1 MSGTHVLYNGVELRD
16 CETKLFDQKVTL
28 DDARNLLTSRFHI
41 RVESTVF
48 GLYYQDYLEDAKA
61 HPSTVVTENIE
72 SDRTATDRMH
82 TIQKRLSQPR
92 KDFWYATNGGRNE
105 DVDEDVY
112 QILVASTGEEP
123 GTEDDPEFFK
133 DVRGNDIEIRF
144 QDGYHVS
151 GGDSGK
157 LPRAN
162 LVDVNRGPIP
172 LDVQIT
178 QLFGGRAF
186 RISFEIEVYRHLC
199 LTQEDVETKPSDI
212 GEDDN
217 PEPNEFV
224 ISNTW
229 SSEETCDEVFRRSK
243 VVEGTLRVRDHR
255 YWSQGFRSLCLPGL
269 LPGYRRMSQRFASDP
284 TNLVLKYRIE
294 DKQAEA
300 APPEECVDWVMSH
313 VDGSKN
319 EFGMVERQIRI
330 HLIGKPRV
338 SKRSLL
344 GVALRVLEARFPG
357 AAAPT
362 DDENVFVET
371 RPVPFLRE
379 ALIITQSSD
388 KPEVELLCNVRQHI
402 AGIGGF
408 EDAIIASSEPLIIAG
423 YNPDN
428 WPAPR
433 PYDADTPAGIFACYM
448 QSPCNQWHGIP
459 ESQSLTLEGYDT
471 DNNAPSSPDTA
482 PNYWEEAD
490 YAEYLSPVPILETAD
505 VHRTDHISY
514 PYTHVEI
521 DTRYSLSHG
530 RMVLPYSIPRDVNEA
545 IEGADPVY
553 ASLAVFPVH
562 AGVHQRVIT
571 VNATRHGRPPE
582 LPEPARYLVDPNG
595 ITEQLVGKS
604 EIVLD
609 APQASSDQSH
619 RVFSVQ
625 GKFTYALA
633 RPIENTEV
641 YRSANNPALRTIPA
655 DNWLTGLSFF
665 SRGRIEEH
673 AARDSYGTV
682 RRYERAPTQNPGHGY
697 DPDDPPLTV

>member
-92 KDFWYATNGGRNE
+92 KDFWYATHGGRNE
-105 DVDEDVY
+105 DVDENVY
-112 QILVASTGEEP
+112 QILVAATGEDP
-123 GTEDDPEFFK
+123 GTEGDPEFFK
-133 DVRGNDIEIRF
+133 DVRGDDIEIRF
-144 QDGYHVS
+144 QDGYHESS
-151 GGDSGK
+151 GNSGK

-162 LVDVNRGPIP
+162 LIDVNRGPIP

-255 YWSQGFRSLCLPGL
+255 YWAQGFRSLCLPGL

-300 APPEECVDWVMSH
+300 APPAECVDWVMSH
-313 VDGSKN
+313 IDSSKD
-319 EFGMVERQIRI
+319 EYGMVERQLSIK
-330 HLIGKPRV
+330 LTGKPRTPKANLV
-338 SKRSLL
+338 GIGLNILNS
-344 GVALRVLEARFPG
+344 RFAG
-357 AAAPT
+357 ASAPIV
-362 DDENVFVET
+362 DENQFKVV
-371 RPVPFLRE
+371 RPVPFYRE
-379 ALIITQSSD
+379 GLIITHATD
-388 KPEVELLCNVRQHI
+388 KAEIEIVCNVRLHI

-408 EDAIIASSEPLIIAG
+408 ETAVEESALPLTIAG

-428 WPAPR
+428 WPSPR

-448 QSPCNQWHGIP
+448 QSPCNQWHGMP

-530 RMVLPYSIPRDVNEA
+530 RMVLPYSIPRDANEA

-553 ASLAVFPVH
+553 ASLAVFPIH

-697 DPDDPPLTV
+697 DPDSPPLTV